1 MSPIHRR
8 FPLFLRP
15 SALNDPFQLSLTK
28 LLPGLFLPISDLFNC
43 TEKPSDALDG
53 GFPKGE
59 KLSGRC
65 IRNRHRVEIEGA
77 SLRNRDSDMFDLF
90 VSTDFL
96 LNWIFGIFIKLR
108 II

>member
-1 MSPIHRR
+1 MIR
-8 FPLFLRP
+8 FNYR
-15 SALNDPFQLSLTK
+15 LTK

-43 TEKPSDALDG
+43 TEKPSDAQDR

-77 SLRNRDSDMFDLF
+77 FAGYRDAYELDLVIRF
-90 VSTDFL
+90 S
-96 LNWIFGIFIKLR
+96 GKAEQ
-108 II
+108 